1 MNRINITK
9 KGSLLLY
16 SVFLISSLSA
26 YSLPTFASS
35 PYANDGEDKF
45 YIGISGGISLPLKDR
60 FKITEKEP
68 LTNIAKTVTSGIKK
82 SYLATFSAGYKIAKG
97 SAIEFAIDIK
107 PKFDMHVVL
116 FDDLGSSKTKARAN
130 VYMINFVHDLLT
142 LQNFTPYFSAG
153 IGLAD
158 IKLKQTAINDKQYT
172 NLTIFKIFKTH
183 SKALAFQAGLGVTY
197 PISQTIALDVSAKIH
212 AIKDV
217 KINYQKFDPKQQK
230 TVDKSTKQHLGMLD
244 VTAGLKFNF

>member
-1 MNRINITK
+1 MIKINITK
-9 KGSLLLY
+9 KGNILLY
-16 SVFLISSLSA
+16 SVLCSVFLISNLPAKA
-26 YSLPTFASS
+26 YSSDARQES
-35 PYANDGEDKF
+35 KF
-45 YIGISGGISLPLKDR
+45 YIGVSGGISLPLKDR
-60 FKITEKEP
+60 FKITEKQ
-68 LTNIAKTVTSGIKK
+68 LNIDKTVTSGIKK

-116 FDDLGSSKTKARAN
+116 FDNLGSSKTKACAN

-158 IKLKQTAINDKQYT
+158 IKLKQTAINAKTDP
-172 NLTIFKIFKTH
+172 NMTIFKISKNHRKT
-183 SKALAFQAGLGVTY
+183 LAFQAGLGVTY

-212 AIKDV
+212 AIKNV
-217 KINYQKFDPKQQK
+217 KINYQKFDPANPSKLI
-230 TVDKSTKQHLGMLD
+230 DKSTKQHLGMLD
-244 VTAGLKFNF
+244 VTAGLIFNF

>member
-1 MNRINITK
+1 MIKIKITK
-9 KGSLLLY
+9 KGSILLYSVLY
-16 SVFLISSLSA
+16 SVFLISSLPAKADS
-26 YSLPTFASS
+26 SEASQES
-35 PYANDGEDKF
+35 KF
-45 YIGISGGISLPLKDR
+45 YIGVSGGISLPLKDR
-60 FKITEKEP
+60 FKITEKQQV
-68 LTNIAKTVTSGIKK
+68 TNIDKTVTSGIKK

-116 FDDLGSSKTKARAN
+116 FDDLGSSKTKACAN

-158 IKLKQTAINDKQYT
+158 IKLKQTAVNAKS
-172 NLTIFKIFKTH
+172 NPSMTIFKISKNHRKT
-183 SKALAFQAGLGVTY
+183 LAFQAGLGVTY

-217 KINYQKFDPKQQK
+217 KINY
-230 TVDKSTKQHLGMLD
+230 
-244 VTAGLKFNF
+244 